1 MFKVNNKDMWMLVGE
16 SVIYEPYVNDKQSPN
31 VFSDAIKKIEMR
43 FTLDIFIMN
52 ITDVGIVSLSF

>member
-1 MFKVNNKDMWMLVGE
+1 MPVGE

-43 FTLDIFIMN
+43 LTLDIFMMN